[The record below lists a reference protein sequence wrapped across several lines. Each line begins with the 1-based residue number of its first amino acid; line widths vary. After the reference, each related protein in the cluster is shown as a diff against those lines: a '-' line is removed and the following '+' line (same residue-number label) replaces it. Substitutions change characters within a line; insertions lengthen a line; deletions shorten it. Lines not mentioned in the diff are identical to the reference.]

1 MSATPSTAPVRVF
14 RLPHAA
20 DTPAYG
26 TPGAA
31 GFDLR
36 AAVDAPVMI
45 RPGERKLVPTGLV
58 VALPPGTEL
67 QIRARSGLALKNGI
81 TVVQGVGTID
91 EDYRGE
97 GGVLLINHGTE
108 TFFVNRGDRIAQ
120 GVLAAYLKADFL
132 EVDSVDALGRTERN
146 GGFGST
152 GTK

>member
-1 MSATPSTAPVRVF
+1 MSDKPVTATVRVF
-14 RLPHAA
+14 RLPYAP
-20 DTPAYG
+20 DLPAYG

-36 AAVDAPVMI
+36 AAVDAPMMI

-58 VALPPGTEL
+58 VALPRGTEL
-67 QIRARSGLALKNGI
+67 QIRARSGLAFKNGI

-97 GGVLLINHGTE
+97 VGVLLINHGSE

-120 GVLAAYLKADFL
+120 GVLASCLRAEFV
-132 EVDSVDALGRTERN
+132 EVASADALGTTERA